1 MSNFARLMRYLS
13 FVTILLFS
21 ASCADPTELTEVERG
36 RVIADVRAMLH
47 QYDDDVRTNG
57 LLAEFAY
64 LDSSEDFFWVPPG
77 YNSPLSYDSVAVI
90 IRKNAALLRS
100 VDNVWDSLRI
110 IPHSGSLATF
120 TGNITSRSVDTSGN
134 VTTVRLIETG
144 LAVRRV
150 DGWKLL
156 SGQTSLLQ

>member
-1 MSNFARLMRYLS
+1 MLNFEGLMRYLPVMV
-13 FVTILLFS
+13 FLT
-21 ASCADPTELTEVERG
+21 AMSCSDQTELSVTEKG
-36 RVIADVRAMLH
+36 RVAEEVRAMLH

-77 YNSPLSYDSVAVI
+77 YNSPLSYDSVLVI
-90 IRKNAALLRS
+90 ITKNAALLRS

-110 IPHSGSLATF
+110 IPRSGSLATF

-144 LAVRRV
+144 LAVKRY

-156 SGQTSLLQ
+156 SGQTSLPQ

>member
-1 MSNFARLMRYLS
+1 MLNFEGLMRYLPVMV
-13 FVTILLFS
+13 FLT
-21 ASCADPTELTEVERG
+21 AMSCSDQTELSVTEKD
-36 RVIADVRAMLH
+36 RVAEEVRAMLH

-77 YNSPLSYDSVAVI
+77 YNSPLSYDSVLVI
-90 IRKNAALLRS
+90 ITKNAALLRS
-100 VDNVWDSLRI
+100 VDIVWDSLRI

-120 TGNITSRSVDTSGN
+120 TGNITSRSEDTSGN

-144 LAVRRV
+144 LAVKRH

-156 SGQTSLLQ
+156 SGQTSLLH

>member
-1 MSNFARLMRYLS
+1 MLNFEGLMRYLPVMV
-13 FVTILLFS
+13 FLT
-21 ASCADPTELTEVERG
+21 AMSCSDQTELSVTEKG
-36 RVIADVRAMLH
+36 RVAEEVRAMLH

-77 YNSPLSYDSVAVI
+77 YNSSLSYDSVVVI
-90 IRKNAALLRS
+90 IRKNAALLRN
-100 VDNVWDSLRI
+100 VNNVWDSLRI

-134 VTTVRLIETG
+134 VATVRLIETG
-144 LAVRRV
+144 LAVKRY

>member
-1 MSNFARLMRYLS
+1 MLNFEGLMRYLPAMV
-13 FVTILLFS
+13 FLTGM
-21 ASCADPTELTEVERG
+21 SCSDQTELSVTEKD
-36 RVIADVRAMLH
+36 RVAEEVRAMLH

-77 YNSPLSYDSVAVI
+77 YNSPLSYDSVVVI
-90 IRKNAALLRS
+90 IRKNAALLRN
-100 VDNVWDSLRI
+100 VNNVWDSLRI

-134 VTTVRLIETG
+134 VATVRLIETG
-144 LAVRRV
+144 LAVKRY

>member
-1 MSNFARLMRYLS
+1 MRYLPVMV
-13 FVTILLFS
+13 FLT
-21 ASCADPTELTEVERG
+21 AMSCSDQTELSVTEKD
-36 RVIADVRAMLH
+36 RVAEEVRAMLH

-77 YNSPLSYDSVAVI
+77 YNSPLSYDSVLVI
-90 IRKNAALLRS
+90 ITKNAALLRS
-100 VDNVWDSLRI
+100 VDIVWDSLRI

-120 TGNITSRSVDTSGN
+120 TGNITSRSEDTSGN

-144 LAVRRV
+144 LAVKRH

-156 SGQTSLLQ
+156 SGQTSLLH

>member
-1 MSNFARLMRYLS
+1 MRYLPVMV
-13 FVTILLFS
+13 FLT
-21 ASCADPTELTEVERG
+21 AMSCSDQTELSVTEKD
-36 RVIADVRAMLH
+36 RVAEEVRAMLH

-77 YNSPLSYDSVAVI
+77 YNSSLSYDSVVVI
-90 IRKNAALLRS
+90 IRKNAALLRN
-100 VDNVWDSLRI
+100 VNNVWDSLRI

-134 VTTVRLIETG
+134 VATVRLIETG
-144 LAVRRV
+144 LAVKRY